1 MKRRLI
7 LSLLVCLAAF
17 IASSH
22 IAFGHFGVIMVSRP
36 VVDDSSQSQLEIS
49 LQFMHPF
56 DFEFMDLE
64 RPERFGVVIGG
75 KKVDLTATLR
85 PAIVKSHKTW
95 RANYKVVSPGDH
107 IFFMEPKAYWE
118 PAEGSYIIH
127 YTKVIVGAFGLEDG
141 WDKPIGLKTEIVPL
155 TRPYGIWKGNL
166 FCGKVLLDGKLA
178 PSVPVEV
185 EYYNDKQDLKIPS
198 PAFSTQTLRT
208 DSDGTFCYSIPK
220 AGWWGF
226 SALNTLSK
234 AMKHQGKPVDLE
246 LGAVIWVNAH
256 DIR

>member
-1 MKRRLI
+1 MKKCLT
-7 LSLLVCLAAF
+7 LSLFVCLSTFFASIP
-17 IASSH
+17 IAC
-22 IAFGHFGVIMVSRP
+22 AHFGVVMVSRP
-36 VVDDSSQSQLEIS
+36 VVDDPSQSQLELN

-64 RPERFGVVIGG
+64 RPVRFGVVIGG
-75 KKVDLTATLR
+75 KKVDLTPILR
-85 PAIVKSHKTW
+85 PARVKSHKTW
-95 RANYKVVSPGDH
+95 KAAYKVADPGDH
-107 IFFMEPKAYWE
+107 IFFMEPQAYWE
-118 PAEGSYIIH
+118 PAEDCYIIH

-141 WDKPIGLKTEIVPL
+141 WDKPVGLKTEIVPL
-155 TRPYGIWKGNL
+155 TRPYGIWTGNL

-178 PSVPVEV
+178 SSVSVEV
-185 EYYNDKQDLKIPS
+185 EYYNDKQDLEIPS

-220 AGWWGF
+220 GGWWGF
-226 SALNTLSK
+226 AALNRLPQ
-234 AMKHQGKPVDLE
+234 AMKHKGRKVDLE